1 MDIIKD
7 MGFDKVKIAPTPLPA
22 GLKFIS
28 ESEATLEDPS
38 KYRRLVGRLLYL
50 GFTRPDISYATQQ
63 LNQYIQQPY
72 KQHWNV
78 AVDLVRYLKGQ
89 PSSDWTACQVTRR
102 SLTGYCIMMGSN
114 PVSWKT
120 KKRST
125 MFRSSAEAEY
135 RSMATTSSKLGL
147 TTFDTSPTCREAVKL
162 DSSHLDLSIE
172 GKELQ
177 KYEAEEDSEQ

>member
-1 MDIIKD
+1 
-7 MGFDKVKIAPTPLPA
+7 MGLDKVKIAPTPLPA

-28 ESEATLEDPS
+28 ESEVTLEDPS

-63 LNQYIQQPY
+63 LNQYIQQPC

-78 AVDLVRYLKGQ
+78 AVDLVRYLKGL
-89 PSSDWTACQVTRR
+89 PSSGLFFPVNNNFKLKAHSGADWAACQVTRR
-102 SLTGYCIMMGSN
+102 SLTGYCIMMGSS

-120 KKRST
+120 KKQST

-135 RSMATTSSKLGL
+135 RSMATT
-147 TTFDTSPTCREAVKL
+147 
-162 DSSHLDLSIE
+162 
-172 GKELQ
+172 
-177 KYEAEEDSEQ
+177 

>member
-7 MGFDKVKIAPTPLPA
+7 MGLDKVKIAPTPLPA

-72 KQHWNV
+72 W
-78 AVDLVRYLKGQ
+78 A
-89 PSSDWTACQVTRR
+89 ACQVTRR
-102 SLTGYCIMMGSN
+102 SLMGYCIMMGSS

-120 KKRST
+120 KKQST